1 MKCKNCGNDVIPKMS
16 GNQMFLT
23 TFLFFLLLL
32 PGILYLVMCKK
43 VTCPVCGNNIYLDTS
58 KPRIYLDTLKPRE
71 FMSTKDKIFTV
82 FLLFLCFPVA
92 ILYLI
97 ICKRRYTNYPSDN
110 EKA

>member
-16 GNQMFLT
+16 GNQMLLT
-23 TFLFFLLLL
+23 TFLFFLVLL

-43 VTCPVCGNNIYLDTS
+43 VTCPVCGNNIYLDTL
-58 KPRIYLDTLKPRE
+58 KPREFMSNTLKPRE

-82 FLLFLCFPVA
+82 FLFCFCFPVA

-97 ICKRRYTNYPSDN
+97 ICICKRRYTN
-110 EKA
+110 

>member
-1 MKCKNCGNDVIPKMS
+1 MKCKNCGNDVMPKMS
-16 GNQMFLT
+16 DNQILLT
-23 TFLFFLLLL
+23 IFLFFLALL

-43 VTCPVCGNNIYLDTS
+43 VTCPACGNN
-58 KPRIYLDTLKPRE
+58 IYLDTLKPRE
-71 FMSTKDKIFTV
+71 FMSTDDKIFTV
-82 FLLFLCFPVA
+82 FLLFSCFPAA